1 VDVDTLESE
10 LVVDDVWVV
19 EVYVVEYSFDVE
31 VEVEML
37 VNVVL
42 YSVDGTVKVAGT
54 VVVEVIDVVV
64 YAVDDSVCVVVVV
77 AVVVSKLVR
86 MEEIV

>member
-1 VDVDTLESE
+1 MVDGS
-10 LVVDDVWVV
+10 V
-19 EVYVVEYSFDVE
+19 EVE

-54 VVVEVIDVVV
+54 VVVEVVDVVV
-64 YAVDDSVCVVVVV
+64 YAVEDRVCVVVVV
-77 AVVVSKLVR
+77 ADVVNRLFR
-86 MEEIV
+86 IDEIV

>member
-1 VDVDTLESE
+1 
-10 LVVDDVWVV
+10 VVDCSV
-19 EVYVVEYSFDVE
+19 DVE

-54 VVVEVIDVVV
+54 VVVEVVDVVV
-64 YAVDDSVCVVVVV
+64 YAVEDRVCVVVVV
-77 AVVVSKLVR
+77 ADVVNRLFR
-86 MEEIV
+86 IDEIV